1 MQELVKLVHATPE
14 AEHLITDM
22 ARVSAPKNQGNYDT
36 ASRLIKYLIKHRH
49 WSPFEMA
56 SMAVEINTTRDIAAQ
71 IIRHRSFSFQEFSQ
85 RYADVKDLG
94 QLQLPELRRQDT
106 KNRQNSVD
114 DLDPELVIAFMQR
127 TRMLFSEAQELY
139 DDMLEAGV
147 AKECARKI
155 LPMNSPSR
163 IYMHGTLRSW
173 MHYIDLRGANGT
185 QKEHMDI
192 AIACRKIFNEQF
204 PAIAQALDELEQAKV
219 VEKIEPPQQKAPEP
233 VKTRRQRFKAWFMKH
248 VFDL

>member
-1 MQELVKLVHATPE
+1 MSQLVKLMWVTPE

-36 ASRLIKYLIKHRH
+36 APRLIKYLIKHRH

-56 SMAVEINTTRDIAAQ
+56 SMCVEINTTRDIAAQ

-94 QLQLPELRRQDT
+94 QVPMPEFRRQDT
-106 KNRQNSVD
+106 KNRQNSIN
-114 DLDPELVIAFMQR
+114 DLDPKLIKAFEQR
-127 TRMLFSEAQELY
+127 TRMLFAESQELY
-139 DDMLEAGV
+139 DDMLEAGI
-147 AKECARKI
+147 AKECARKV

-163 IYMHGTLRSW
+163 IYMTGTLRSW
-173 MHYIDLRGANGT
+173 MHYIDLRASNGT

-192 AIACRKIFNEQF
+192 ASAVKEIFAKKF
-204 PAIAQALDELEQAKV
+204 PAIHQALEEINA
-219 VEKIEPPQQKAPEP
+219 EPKPTINPPAPIKEAP
-233 VKTRRQRFKAWFMKH
+233 KRTWRQRIKDYLLDQI
-248 VFDL
+248 FDL